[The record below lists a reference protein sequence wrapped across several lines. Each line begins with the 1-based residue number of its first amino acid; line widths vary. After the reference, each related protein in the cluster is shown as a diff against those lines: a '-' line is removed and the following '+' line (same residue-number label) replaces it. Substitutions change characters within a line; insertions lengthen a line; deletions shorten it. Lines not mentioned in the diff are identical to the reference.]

1 VAAAIRAQAACPPHA
16 AGAVTKALRFSTPFT
31 AAEFLQWCA
40 RRSTEQP
47 MPTPPRYM
55 ENLWHL
61 LVSFGRV
68 GLFAL
73 GGGNGMIKM
82 ISDEAVHIRKW
93 FTTDDFGSLL
103 GMTFLFPGLTA
114 CKLSGMIGYRVA
126 GIGGLIVAALAINI
140 PGIILTSIGFL
151 FLLNY
156 ISVPIVS
163 ELLLAMQFA
172 AMALIGAVL
181 FDLIRPAARRRKYW
195 IGIVLTVGFFL
206 AIELFRFKVVY
217 CLLAYLALYVVAPF
231 WTPAQ
236 QTARVAAAGG
246 ELPGPAA
253 Q

>member
-1 VAAAIRAQAACPPHA
+1 
-16 AGAVTKALRFSTPFT
+16 
-31 AAEFLQWCA
+31 
-40 RRSTEQP
+40 
-47 MPTPPRYM
+47 MPTPTPTRYM
-55 ENLWHL
+55 ETLWQL
-61 LVSFGRV
+61 LISFGRV

-82 ISDEAVHIRKW
+82 ISEEAVHIRKW
-93 FTTDDFGSLL
+93 FTVDDFSSLL

-156 ISVPIVS
+156 TNVPIVS

-181 FDLIRPAARRRKYW
+181 FDLLRPAARRRKYW
-195 IGIVLTVGFFL
+195 IGIFLTAAFFIS
-206 AIELFRFKVVY
+206 IELFHLKVIY
-217 CLLAYLALYVVAPF
+217 CLLIYLALYVIAPF
-231 WTPAQ
+231 WTPAEE
-236 QTARVAAAGG
+236 TAPSAAAGVS
-246 ELPGPAA
+246 PRPAGR
-253 Q
+253 